1 MREVTLAIDK
11 LTFGGAGLGR
21 VDGLVCFVPFT
32 APGDEVRIRIIRQ
45 KRSYL
50 EGELLEILVPSP
62 LRTSPPCPVFGRC
75 GGCNWQHL
83 NYPAQLAAKDDIFA
97 ETLWRGGRVGR
108 EVLLPTLGAPAPFG
122 YRSRVQLKLHLAD
135 GELHMGFYRTGS
147 HFVVA
152 IPGQCAIAD
161 PTINRLIGELRTLLP
176 SFPEVSRLPQIDIAV
191 GDDGTALLIFHF
203 IGNDPAILHNFLIR
217 HVDSLPSA
225 SGLYLQTGRKSS
237 LSWVAGLE
245 KLTYRIPASIL
256 PGLPETSLSF
266 SRGGFSQVNYR
277 QNLELLSTVVQW
289 AALEGTERV
298 LDLYCGN
305 GNFSIPLARLV
316 SHVIGIEEYGPSIDD
331 ARINCTIN
339 GVENVSF
346 DCQGAAAGVQA
357 LVAAHETFDLVLLDP
372 PRSGAAEVMPLLARL
387 TPRAIIYISCDP
399 MTLARDLGI
408 LRGHGYGVVKSRPI
422 DMFPQTYHIESITL
436 LEPCDR

>member
-1 MREVTLAIDK
+1 MREVTLTIDK
-11 LTFGGAGLGR
+11 LTFGGSGLGR
-21 VDGLVCFVPFT
+21 VDGQVCFVPFT
-32 APGDEVRIRIIRQ
+32 APGDEVLIKIIRQ

-62 LRTSPPCPVFGRC
+62 HRTLPPCPVFGRC

-108 EVLLPTLGAPAPFG
+108 ELILPILGAPAPFG
-122 YRSRVQLKLHLAD
+122 YRSRVQLKLHFAD

-152 IPGQCAIAD
+152 IPGQCAVAD
-161 PTINRLIGELRTLLP
+161 LAINRLIVELRTMLP
-176 SFPEVSRLPQIDIAV
+176 SFPEASRLPQIDIAV
-191 GDDGTALLIFHF
+191 GDDGAALLIFHF
-203 IGNDPAILHNFLIR
+203 IGDDPAILQDFLIR
-217 HVDSLPSA
+217 HADSLPSA

-237 LSWVAGLE
+237 LSRVAGLE
-245 KLTYRIPASIL
+245 KLTYCIPASFL

-277 QNLELLSTVVQW
+277 QNLALLSTVVQW
-289 AALEGTERV
+289 AALAGIERV

-316 SHVIGIEEYGPSIDD
+316 SQVVGIEEYSPSIDD
-331 ARINCTIN
+331 ARKNCTIN
-339 GVENVSF
+339 GVENASF
-346 DCQGAAAGVQA
+346 DCQGATAGVQN

-372 PRSGAAEVMPLLARL
+372 PRSGAAEVMPLLPRL
-387 TPRAIIYISCDP
+387 SPRAIIYISCDP
-399 MTLARDLGI
+399 ATLARDIGI
-408 LRGHGYGVVKSRPI
+408 LRGHGYVVTKSRPI